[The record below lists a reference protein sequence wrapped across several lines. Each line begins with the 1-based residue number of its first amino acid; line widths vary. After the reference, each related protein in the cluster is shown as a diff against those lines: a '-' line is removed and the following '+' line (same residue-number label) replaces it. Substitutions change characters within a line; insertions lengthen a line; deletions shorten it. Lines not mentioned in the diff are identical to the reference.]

1 MLQAHQ
7 ERLTLH
13 VAAMRRL
20 LAILSD
26 PDRTLPIIPVR
37 LGTSTRV
44 YSALWD
50 SGSQGDFIHPR
61 VVKEARLPTTRSPTP
76 ISVTLGDDKTQR
88 FFDQTVTD
96 LPFFL
101 TLEPTD
107 RSPSSRRHRSSAHF
121 DVMETGYDFILG
133 TPRSRRFRSTEADWA
148 TNTLVLKTK
157 CGHTYRVPFI
167 GTTATPRPDPPLPEP
182 SVPTPSPSITVTSP
196 RQFAHFMRQ
205 DDVTF
210 FMVNVTDL
218 LHYDPP
224 CPDAELIPL
233 EPNRPSISM
242 TPISTFVPPP
252 SVEPTPPSRADA
264 DAEELARYTA
274 DLEPAVRDLIREYH
288 DVFPSK
294 CRFAQHKVDFLGHYV
309 SDQGLH
315 MDDAKI
321 TAIAEWPAPTSAKK
335 LRSFLGLTSYY
346 SNFIRGY
353 ARYSYVLTST
363 LLRKNPPWDW
373 TPLHEDAFRALKK
386 AVTCAPV
393 LHLPDFDRPFI
404 LTTDASEFPVGA
416 VLSQVFPS
424 SPDSSHRIP
433 RFPPPTPTTAS
444 RLTPTRPA
452 IDEPSIDYSP
462 TIAEDGTV
470 ESRSGDCPVAF
481 YSRQLLPAEINY
493 TVDEREV
500 LAVVYA
506 ARHWRHYLH
515 GAPFTV
521 RTDNSVVQAF
531 LTKPKLTPRQARWWR
546 DLSEFSFTTEHIK
559 GETNR
564 VADALSRRPD
574 HDQEQIQLSSI
585 SVTTVHHSAIDE
597 FRTQY
602 RHCPDY
608 RDIHATL
615 RSGKTVPNYSLG
627 GNGLVYWHGSQ
638 GTREPRIC
646 VPSTGQLRVR
656 AVAEFHD
663 QAAAGHMGFHKT
675 LARVSRLYVWPKRK
689 DFVKDYVAECPTC
702 QEVNSA
708 NHLPYGLLQPL
719 PIPEGHWQSI
729 SMDFIGPLRPPTPRG
744 HDAILVVVDRFTPL
758 SIISDRD
765 PRFTSRFWR
774 RLHEVYGTQLRFSSS
789 YHPQTDG
796 QTEITNRT
804 LGDILRKIVRDDQQW
819 DLHLAHAEIAYNHAI
834 SPATGMSPYYCD
846 LGYHPRVP
854 ADFLRPSQ
862 MHPDTNCP
870 ALDDWVAHMTSI
882 MKTAHEHI
890 AASQTR
896 MAARANRSR
905 IDHPFKVGDD
915 VLIDARHLQVEADT
929 LRKFRRRFFGPCRIL
944 QVVGSDTPSSPVS
957 FRVKLPDYLRQ
968 AHVHDVY
975 HVSLLHPYR
984 RLSERFA
991 GRPYERPPPIM
1002 VDGHEEFLVSNI
1014 FGRRVT
1020 DDNPP
1025 HVEYLVRW
1033 KGYPDEGATWEPLKH
1048 L

>member
-1 MLQAHQ
+1 MPRSDGLFDHQAGNRFFTKIDLRSGYHQ
-7 ERLTLH
+7 IH
-13 VAAMRRL
+13 VAAADQPKTVFRSRFGHYEFTVMPFGLTNAPATFQRAMNDIFRDNL
-20 LAILSD
+20 EQYVLVYLDDILVYS
-26 PDRTLPIIPVR
+26 RTLEEHLRHLRDVLDR
-37 LGTSTRV
+37 LHR
-44 YSALWD
+44 
-50 SGSQGDFIHPR
+50 QGFYA
-61 VVKEARLPTTRSPTP
+61 KL
-76 ISVTLGDDKTQR
+76 
-88 FFDQTVTD
+88 
-96 LPFFL
+96 
-101 TLEPTD
+101 
-107 RSPSSRRHRSSAHF
+107 
-121 DVMETGYDFILG
+121 
-133 TPRSRRFRSTEADWA
+133 
-148 TNTLVLKTK
+148 
-157 CGHTYRVPFI
+157 
-167 GTTATPRPDPPLPEP
+167 
-182 SVPTPSPSITVTSP
+182 
-196 RQFAHFMRQ
+196 
-205 DDVTF
+205 
-210 FMVNVTDL
+210 
-218 LHYDPP
+218 
-224 CPDAELIPL
+224 
-233 EPNRPSISM
+233 
-242 TPISTFVPPP
+242 
-252 SVEPTPPSRADA
+252 
-264 DAEELARYTA
+264 
-274 DLEPAVRDLIREYH
+274 
-288 DVFPSK
+288 SK

-321 TAIAEWPAPTSAKK
+321 TAVAEWPAPTSAKQ
-335 LRSFLGLTSYY
+335 LCSFLGLTSYY
-346 SNFIRGY
+346 SNLIRGY

-363 LLRKNPPWDW
+363 LLRKNPPWAW

-393 LHLPDFDRPFI
+393 LHVPDFDRPFI
-404 LTTDASEFPVGA
+404 LTTDALDFAIGA
-416 VLSQVFPS
+416 VLSQVFRS
-424 SPDSSHRIP
+424 SPDSSHPRIP

-452 IDEPSIDYSP
+452 THEPSIDYSP

-470 ESRSGDCPVAF
+470 ESRSGDCPIAL

-493 TVDEREV
+493 TSDEREV

-531 LTKPKLTPRQARWWR
+531 LTKSNITPRQARWWH
-546 DLSEFSFTTEHIK
+546 DLSDFSFTTEHIK

-564 VADALSRRPD
+564 VADALFRRPD
-574 HDQEQIQLSSI
+574 HDQEHIQLSSI

-615 RSGKTVPNYSLG
+615 RSGKTVPNYFLG
-627 GNGLVYWHGSQ
+627 EKGLAYWHGSQ
-638 GTREPRIC
+638 GTREPRIR

-663 QAAAGHMGFHKT
+663 QAAADHMGFHKT
-675 LARVSRLYVWPKRK
+675 LARLSRLYVWPKRK
-689 DFVKDYVAECPTC
+689 DFVKDYAAECPTC

-719 PIPEGHWQSI
+719 PIPEGRWQSI
-729 SMDFIGPLRPPTPRG
+729 SMDFIGPLRPLTPRG
-744 HDAILVVVDRFTPL
+744 HDAILVVVDRFTKRARFVPCRYAISAREVADIVFDRVVRDHDLPL

-774 RLHEVYGTQLRFSSS
+774 RLHEVYDTQLRFSSS

-804 LGDILRKIVRDDQQW
+804 LEDILRKIVRDDQQW
-819 DLHLAHAEIAYNHAI
+819 DLHLAYAQIAYNHAV

-846 LGYHPRVP
+846 LGYHSRLPE
-854 ADFLRPSQ
+854 DFLRPSQ
-862 MHPDTNCP
+862 MHPDTSCL
-870 ALDDWVAHMTSI
+870 ALDDCFAHMTSI

-890 AASQTR
+890 AAFQTR

-915 VLIDARHLQVEADT
+915 VLIDARHLQLEADT
-929 LRKFRRRFFGPCRIL
+929 LRKFRRRFFGPYRIL
-944 QVVGSDTPSSPVS
+944 QAVGSDTASSPVS

-968 AHVHDVY
+968 ARVHDVY
-975 HVSLLHPYR
+975 RVSLLRPYR
-984 RLSERFA
+984 RPSERFA

-1002 VDGHEEFLVSNI
+1002 VDDHEEFLVSDI
-1014 FGRRVT
+1014 IGR
-1020 DDNPP
+1020 
-1025 HVEYLVRW
+1025 
-1033 KGYPDEGATWEPLKH
+1033 
-1048 L
+1048 